1 MQFVRVSRQ
10 AQCAE
15 IEISTLDLQ
24 GTEQYPLLSPSLPPS
39 LISPLLHAACVLP
52 WHSVLL
58 AAGPCHTPC
67 PPPPSGSSTQEQ
79 CRVSPHHRGLSLSCP
94 SLKPARAYWLC
105 LLAVGLAPSPVGVQP
120 PGSPAPLS
128 AAQSWVLTAHAN
140 FHTGH
145 KSRYLRTA
153 VLAALS
159 SRPMLWS
166 H

>member
-1 MQFVRVSRQ
+1 MQASRARACYRV
-10 AQCAE
+10 
-15 IEISTLDLQ
+15 D
-24 GTEQYPLLSPSLPPS
+24 PPW
-39 LISPLLHAACVLP
+39 AACFGAALVRGRGCCCLP
-52 WHSVLL
+52 RDRSGPLAGTPWLCRAL
-58 AAGPCHTPC
+58 AAFELNVAHSITQSH
-67 PPPPSGSSTQEQ
+67 SGSVSM
-79 CRVSPHHRGLSLSCP
+79 RVTGKCNASPHHRGLSLSCP
-94 SLKPARAYWLC
+94 SLKPTRAYWLC

-128 AAQSWVLTAHAN
+128 AARSWVLTARAN

-159 SRPMLWS
+159 SRPMLQS